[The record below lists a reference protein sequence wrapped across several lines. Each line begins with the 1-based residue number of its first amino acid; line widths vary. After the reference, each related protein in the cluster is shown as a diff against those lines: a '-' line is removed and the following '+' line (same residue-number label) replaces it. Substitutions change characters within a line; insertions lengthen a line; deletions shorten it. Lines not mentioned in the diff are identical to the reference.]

1 MSNKYGHPNPH
12 VINEHLKRD
21 YCSNE
26 TKDRKVTIL
35 CIEIVLEYYFTHLS
49 AASNLATND

>member
-49 AASNLATND
+49 AASNLATSD